1 MFHAHLSVCLLL
13 DLPLHKLPLLEKNLT
28 NSSFLPYFQNYLV
41 VWHLFFSD
49 LYYFRF
55 ENGVEGYVNKMP
67 AKKTK
72 YVCTVC
78 DYEQSTWLG
87 RCPSCS
93 NYSTLEEVAQ
103 TPPAPV
109 RGLKGNSMISNT
121 GGKTKVQLLQDVS
134 TGEDT
139 ASRHITNIAEL
150 DRVLGGGIVAG
161 SLLLLGG
168 DPGIGKSTLLLQVCR
183 HMASD
188 NFRILYI
195 SGEES
200 TAQIKM
206 RAERLNVNAKGCYL
220 LAETDLYAIRDA
232 ITEVKPSLLLIDS
245 IQTMRLPDINSLPG
259 SVTQVRECS
268 AFFTYLAKQENMAVL
283 LVGHVTKE
291 GSLAGPR
298 VLEHMVDTV
307 LYFEGEGKD
316 SYRIIRSVKNRFGS
330 THEIGVFEMSD
341 IGLSGIDDP
350 SAYMLAGRP
359 IDVPGSVVICSME
372 GTRPLLTEVQALV
385 SYTNF
390 GNPRRTSTGM
400 DYNRMVM
407 LMAVLEKRANYK
419 LQNFDAYINIAGGLR
434 IDEPAADA
442 GVIAALASC
451 YKNKPVNPK
460 IIVMGEVGLAGEL
473 RAVSHPERRIIE
485 AFRQGFKACVLPQAN
500 KGKIR
505 VPDGFRVLGASHIGE
520 LLNAVL

>member
-1 MFHAHLSVCLLL
+1 
-13 DLPLHKLPLLEKNLT
+13 
-28 NSSFLPYFQNYLV
+28 
-41 VWHLFFSD
+41 
-49 LYYFRF
+49 
-55 ENGVEGYVNKMP
+55 MP
-67 AKKTK
+67 TAKKR
-72 YVCTVC
+72 YVCTAC
-78 DYEQSTWLG
+78 GYEQSTWLG

-93 NYSTLEEVAQ
+93 NFSTLEEIAP
-103 TPPAPV
+103 TPPPPT
-109 RGLKGNSMISNT
+109 RGMKGNAMLATT
-121 GGKTKVQLLQDVS
+121 GTSKAQRLKDVS
-134 TGEDT
+134 GAGDT
-139 ASRHITNIAEL
+139 ASRHLTNISEL

-168 DPGIGKSTLLLQVCR
+168 DPGIGKSTLLLQICR
-183 HMASD
+183 YMASESSKD
-188 NFRILYI
+188 SKNSKNSEKEDFRILYV

-200 TAQIKM
+200 IAQIKM
-206 RAERLNVNAKGCYL
+206 RADRLKVNTDGCYL
-220 LAETDLYAIRDA
+220 LAETDLYTIRDA

-245 IQTMRLPDINSLPG
+245 IQTMRLADINSLPG

-316 SYRIIRSVKNRFGS
+316 AYRIIRSVKNRFGS
-330 THEIGVFEMSD
+330 THEIGVFEMGEN
-341 IGLSGIDDP
+341 GLSGIEDP
-350 SAYMLAGRP
+350 SAYMLQGRP
-359 IDVPGSVVICSME
+359 IDVPGSVVICSLE

-407 LMAVLEKRANYK
+407 LMAVLEKRAGYK

-434 IDEPAADA
+434 VDEPAADA

-460 IIVMGEVGLAGEL
+460 IMVMGEVGLAGEL
-473 RAVSHPERRIIE
+473 RAISHPDRRAIE
-485 AFRQGFKACVLPQAN
+485 AARQGFTGCVLPHAN
-500 KGKIR
+500 KAKIR
-505 VPDGFRVLGASHIGE
+505 VPEGFRVFGASHIGE